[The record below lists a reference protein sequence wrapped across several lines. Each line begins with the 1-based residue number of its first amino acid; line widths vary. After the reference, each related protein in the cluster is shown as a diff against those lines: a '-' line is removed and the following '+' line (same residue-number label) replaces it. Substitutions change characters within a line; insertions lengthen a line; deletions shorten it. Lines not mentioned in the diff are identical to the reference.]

1 MCTLD
6 PLLVAAE
13 QVVHGRADAFRLIVD
28 ATSAQLVR
36 LALRILGDGGEA
48 EDVVQEGYVRAHQA
62 LRDGRFD
69 GNSSVQT
76 WLYRIVTHTAIDA
89 ARRNRR
95 QMKLSHAVQHT
106 LFTQEHSLDSR
117 LTLKE
122 LARWLHALPKDQYA
136 ALVLKTV
143 EELPSSE
150 VAKIL
155 ECTEGAVE
163 QRLVRAR
170 TTLRKW
176 VAAENERPRP
186 LLSELPLGATRI

>member
-1 MCTLD
+1 MD

-13 QVVHGRADAFRLIVD
+13 QVIRGRADAFRLIVD
-28 ATSAQLVR
+28 ATSSRLVR
-36 LALRILGDGGEA
+36 LAFRILGDGGEA

-62 LRDGRFD
+62 LCDGRFD

-95 QMKLSHAVQHT
+95 QARLAHTVQHT
-106 LFTQEHSLDSR
+106 LFPQEHSLDSR

-122 LARWLHALPKDQYA
+122 LAGWLHALPKDQYA

-170 TTLRKW
+170 NTLRKW
-176 VAAENERPRP
+176 VAAENEKRPA
-186 LLSELPLGATRI
+186 LLHNLPLGVTRL